1 MPFRDARTHFQD
13 ILNGI
18 ALIDR
23 FIGQMSYL
31 QFCADQK
38 TKSAVERQLQI
49 ITEAANRL
57 GNDADILCPGPD
69 WKAVMGMGI
78 ILRHAYH
85 KVDEAIVWETVKG
98 DLPALGEAVTKT
110 LAAPSGLNEP

>member
-13 ILNGI
+13 MLNGI

-57 GNDADILCPGPD
+57 GTMPTYFA
-69 WKAVMGMGI
+69 
-78 ILRHAYH
+78 
-85 KVDEAIVWETVKG
+85 
-98 DLPALGEAVTKT
+98 PALTGR
-110 LAAPSGLNEP
+110 P